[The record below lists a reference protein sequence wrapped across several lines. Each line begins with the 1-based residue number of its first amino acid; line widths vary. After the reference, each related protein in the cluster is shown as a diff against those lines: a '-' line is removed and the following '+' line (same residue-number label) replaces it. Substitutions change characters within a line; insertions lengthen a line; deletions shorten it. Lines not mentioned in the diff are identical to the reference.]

1 MMSSTNVNIYD
12 ENSFPFGYSFG
23 EWSVKWWQWLL
34 SIPKSNN
41 PILDLSGENAAI
53 GQYDSDVFFLC
64 QTVENVNQ
72 RRTRNIS
79 VRKGTSLFSPVINW
93 VSNFYEDG
101 HSEMELIETAR
112 RKMDIIGD
120 LQFYLNGERIQGLK
134 KYRFL
139 SKFFSVDMP
148 KDNIFD
154 LPSGKA
160 RLVSDGY
167 WVFIKPLVMDT
178 TISTFGTCSS
188 GLTKIGVN
196 YNIKVV

>member
-1 MMSSTNVNIYD
+1 MSSANVNIYD
-12 ENSFPFGYSFG
+12 ENSSPLGYSFG
-23 EWSVKWWQWLL
+23 EWSIKWWQWLL

-41 PILDLSGENAAI
+41 PLLDMSGENAAI
-53 GQYDSDVFFLC
+53 GQSDSDVFFLC

-72 RRTRNIS
+72 RPTRNIS
-79 VRKGTSLFSPVINW
+79 VSKGTSLFSPVINW

-101 HSEMELIETAR
+101 HSEKELIETAR

-120 LQFYLNGERIQGLK
+120 LQFYLNGESIPALK

-139 SKFFSVDMP
+139 SKFFSVDIP
-148 KDNIFD
+148 RDNIFD
-154 LPSGKA
+154 WPSGEA

-167 WVFIKPLVMDT
+167 WVFTKPLLMDT
-178 TISTFGTCSS
+178 IISTFGTCSS
-188 GLTKIGVN
+188 GLTKIGVK

>member
-1 MMSSTNVNIYD
+1 MSSTNVDIYD
-12 ENSFPFGYSFG
+12 ENSIPFGYSFG

-34 SIPKSNN
+34 SIPKPIN

-53 GQYDSDVFFLC
+53 GQSDSDVFFLC
-64 QTVENVNQ
+64 QTVENVEH
-72 RRTRNIS
+72 RPTRNIS
-79 VRKGTSLFSPVINW
+79 VCKGTSLFSPVINW

-101 HSEMELIETAR
+101 HSEKELIETAR

-120 LQFYLNGERIQGLK
+120 LQFYLNGERILGLE

-139 SKFFSVDMP
+139 SKFFSVDIP
-148 KDNIFD
+148 KNNIFD

-160 RLVSDGY
+160 RLISDGY
-167 WVFIKPLVMDT
+167 WIFTKPLVMDT
-178 TISTFGTCSS
+178 TISIFGTCSS
-188 GLTKIGVN
+188 GVTKIGVN